1 MKYKLL
7 VLSLFASIVST
18 QKARGGDY
26 EIKYA
31 LNVASMTAYENVV
44 GKSGIG
50 IGVYK
55 NFDLNRFFTFQT
67 GLVYN
72 QMGAKEGAFVS
83 KIKDVRA
90 NYLDVPCLMNFRL
103 KMWRNNRFRLT
114 LGPYVGFGIGGRGS
128 AEIDGEELADVH
140 TFPNIVKSRFD
151 YGGTMG
157 IAFEF
162 NRVTTG
168 ISFSAG
174 MAENILFAFSVG
186 YRIHL

>member
-1 MKYKLL
+1 
-7 VLSLFASIVST
+7 
-18 QKARGGDY
+18 
-26 EIKYA
+26 
-31 LNVASMTAYENVV
+31 
-44 GKSGIG
+44 
-50 IGVYK
+50 
-55 NFDLNRFFTFQT
+55 
-67 GLVYN
+67 
-72 QMGAKEGAFVS
+72 MGAKEGAFVS

-90 NYLDVPCLMNFRL
+90 NYLDVPFLMNFRL

-114 LGPYVGFGIGGRGS
+114 LGPYVGFGIGGRGT

-157 IAFEF
+157 VAFEF